1 MARKIIIPIGFESCQ
16 EDHLRKM
23 KEDGKCESIAEYVR
37 KLVDEDKF
45 KCESTD

>member
-1 MARKIIIPIGFESCQ
+1 MARKIIIPIGFESYQ

-37 KLVDEDKF
+37 KLIDEDLY
-45 KCESTD
+45 KCKSTN